1 MNVNIGHGHVV
12 RKNEEH
18 EFNFVVQVGFR
29 GLITSI
35 RPKDRISLETDAP
48 AVWLN
53 SVFVYID
60 AVIHNLTSSV
70 AAVQPTSASVV
81 SSCSY
86 WKGGISKRK
95 RAVQFQCL
103 RGGILWY
110 LLQFSLICYLF
121 HRN

>member
-1 MNVNIGHGHVV
+1 MNVHISHGHVV
-12 RKNEEH
+12 RKNEER

-60 AVIHNLTSSV
+60 AVIHNLTS
-70 AAVQPTSASVV
+70 
-81 SSCSY
+81 
-86 WKGGISKRK
+86 
-95 RAVQFQCL
+95 
-103 RGGILWY
+103 
-110 LLQFSLICYLF
+110 
-121 HRN
+121 